1 MEEHLGQMCDRF
13 VLTLLRRKQI
23 SATQFESYEEA
34 VYLNE
39 KGRRAVLSAWQK
51 RLRKVAKLCERYGLR
66 VQNSVFE
73 LLVDAAQ
80 LVKLMAELA
89 ATIDHNH
96 DSVRFYRLGN
106 TYKNRTDTMGRTD
119 PVQTGEPIL
128 L

>member
-1 MEEHLGQMCDRF
+1 MCDRF
-13 VLTLLRRKQI
+13 VLTLLRRKQL

-96 DSVRFYRLGN
+96 DSVRFYSLGN